1 MEDGFFVRSEKTS
14 EQWVIR
20 FRDLGSWVG
29 PTELGLFSIFSFFGK
44 YIGSGIIQSAASG
57 IKKIECFERALCIF

>member
-1 MEDGFFVRSEKTS
+1 MLNSRVRLNIFVNQGNKVRDLGIGNFEDGFFVRSEKTS

-29 PTELGLFSIFSFFGK
+29 PTELGLFPFFLFL
-44 YIGSGIIQSAASG
+44 A
-57 IKKIECFERALCIF
+57 KI